1 MNLPNKLSI
10 LRIVLVPVTLLFML
24 PINIFG
30 WEPEGWNNFINSNGM
45 IVAAVVFIIASFTDM
60 FDGKIARKYNL
71 ITDLGKFLDSLADKI
86 LVISIMLAFIGLGR
100 VSAWAVMIIILR
112 EFAVSGLRMIA
123 AAKGEV
129 IAAKMIGKVKTVIQM
144 IALIYLMFEPLLLK
158 IFGLGFNGYPIGL
171 NAVTIIGDIL
181 FGICVIMTI
190 VSGVDYLI
198 KGKQYLKGK
207 CQRTSIVKITY

>member
-1 MNLPNKLSI
+1 MNLPNKLSL
-10 LRIVLVPVTLLFML
+10 LRIILVPLTLLFML
-24 PINIFG
+24 PVNIFG
-30 WEPEGWNNFINSNGM
+30 WQPEGWNNFINSYGM
-45 IVAAVVFIIASFTDM
+45 IVAAVIFIIASFTDM

-100 VSAWAVMIIILR
+100 ISAWAVMIIILR

-129 IAAKMIGKVKTVIQM
+129 IAAKMIGKVKTVTQM

-158 IFGLGFNGYPIGL
+158 IFGLGFNGYPIEI
-171 NAVTIIGDIL
+171 NAVTIIGDVL
-181 FGICVIMTI
+181 FAICVIMTI
-190 VSGVDYLI
+190 VSGIDYLI
-198 KGKQYLKGK
+198 KGKQYLKG
-207 CQRTSIVKITY
+207 

>member
-24 PINIFG
+24 PVNIFG
-30 WEPEGWNNFINSNGM
+30 WQPEGWNSFINSYGM
-45 IVAAVVFIIASFTDM
+45 IVAAAIFIIASFTDM

-100 VSAWAVMIIILR
+100 ISAWAVMIVILR

-129 IAAKMIGKVKTVIQM
+129 IAAKMIGKIKTVTQM
-144 IALIYLMFEPLLLK
+144 IALIYLMFEPLLMK
-158 IFGLGFNGYPIGL
+158 ICYKEFTGYPL
-171 NAVTIIGDIL
+171 PVCSVTIIGDVL

-198 KGKQYLKGK
+198 KGKEYLKG
-207 CQRTSIVKITY
+207 

>member
-10 LRIVLVPVTLLFML
+10 ARIVLVPVTLLFML
-24 PINIFG
+24 PISLFG
-30 WEPEGWNNFINSNGM
+30 WEPQGWNEFINSYGM
-45 IVAAVVFIIASFTDM
+45 IVAAGVFIIASLTDM
-60 FDGKIARKYNL
+60 ADGKIARKYNL

-100 VSAWAVMIIILR
+100 ISVWAVMIIILR

-123 AAKGEV
+123 ASKGEV
-129 IAAKMIGKVKTVIQM
+129 IAAKMIGKVKTVTQM

-158 IFGLGFNGYPIGL
+158 IFRLGFNGYPLEI
-171 NAVTIIGDIL
+171 NAITIIGDIL

-190 VSGVDYLI
+190 ISGIDYLL
-198 KGKQYLKGK
+198 KGKHYLKG
-207 CQRTSIVKITY
+207 

>member
-1 MNLPNKLSI
+1 
-10 LRIVLVPVTLLFML
+10 
-24 PINIFG
+24 
-30 WEPEGWNNFINSNGM
+30 M
-45 IVAAVVFIIASFTDM
+45 IVSAGVFSLASLTCWA
-60 FDGKIARKYNL
+60 DGKLARKDSL

-129 IAAKMIGKVKTVIQM
+129 IAAKMIGKIKTVTQM

-190 VSGVDYLI
+190 VSGIDYLI
-198 KGKQYLKGK
+198 KGKQYLKG
-207 CQRTSIVKITY
+207 

>member
-1 MNLPNKLSI
+1 
-10 LRIVLVPVTLLFML
+10 
-24 PINIFG
+24 
-30 WEPEGWNNFINSNGM
+30 M
-45 IVAAVVFIIASFTDM
+45 IVAAVIFIIASFTDM

-129 IAAKMIGKVKTVIQM
+129 IAAKMIGKVKTVTQM

-158 IFGLGFNGYPIGL
+158 IFGLGFNGYPIGI
-171 NAVTIIGDIL
+171 NAVTIIGDVL
-181 FGICVIMTI
+181 FAICVIMTI
-190 VSGVDYLI
+190 VSGIDYLI
-198 KGKQYLKGK
+198 KGKQYLKG
-207 CQRTSIVKITY
+207 